1 MQKTSV
7 VIAVETPVT
16 RFEIAVPYAV
26 TGQQI
31 FDEVVAALGVE
42 ETWWFGLSGTDFDG
56 QKVWVKNKKKLGIQV
71 PFNTE
76 PVELSFD
83 VKIYPQRVE
92 GFVSRK
98 FDTIILYSEFLNI
111 KKILSRTSLSAFFT
125 SIQRTRFCL
134 ASLTLT

>member
-1 MQKTSV
+1 MKLQKTSV
-7 VIAVETPVT
+7 VIAVETAVT
-16 RFEIAVPYAV
+16 RFEIAVPYSV

-42 ETWWFGLSGTDFDG
+42 ETWWFGLAGTDFDG
-56 QKVWVKNKKKLGIQV
+56 HKVWVKNKKKLGLQV

-92 GFVSRK
+92 GHV
-98 FDTIILYSEFLNI
+98 
-111 KKILSRTSLSAFFT
+111 
-125 SIQRTRFCL
+125 TR
-134 ASLTLT
+134 

>member
-7 VIAVETPVT
+7 VIAVETAVT

-56 QKVWVKNKKKLGIQV
+56 HKVWVKNKKKLGLQV

-92 GFVSRK
+92 GHVTSSFSFSFK
-98 FDTIILYSEFLNI
+98 KLFENI
-111 KKILSRTSLSAFFT
+111 KQI
-125 SIQRTRFCL
+125 
-134 ASLTLT
+134 